1 MLIINPVEEKQQQA
15 EYCHLCGIPYHMR
28 DFAYA
33 AYVDGEFVGI
43 SQFYVTDE
51 CGFLEHLAPAPDK
64 RDIEALFIIG
74 RQTLNWI
81 DLLGLHTCRT
91 TPDSSNPKLLSVL
104 GFIAKDGYLEADMT
118 HMFDGHCGGNC
129 DIASQLAQI

>member
-1 MLIINPVEEKQQQA
+1 MLIINPVEEKQKQE
-15 EYCHLCGIPYHMR
+15 EYCRLCGIPYHMR

-33 AYVDGEFVGI
+33 AYVDGEFVGM

-51 CGFLEHLAPAPDK
+51 CGFLEHLVPAPNT
-64 RDIEALFIIG
+64 RDMEALFILG

-91 TPDSSNPKLLSVL
+91 SHTSSNPKLLSVL
-104 GFIAKDGYLEADMT
+104 GFVAKNDYLEADMIN
-118 HMFDGHCGGNC
+118 MFNGHCGGNC